1 MSIKLHYQKGWLLYI
16 FSTSGRYQFQCVN
29 PDLEVFS
36 DWQSYDTPEAAIAA
50 AKQMIAED
58 DGNQQE
64 HSCFVA
70 LPVLGLVELEDKY
83 EDSLDAPISLIT
95 ILSLLVFQTWII
107 SRQLRKADPVVT
119 IHTGIIK

>member
-1 MSIKLHYQKGWLLYI
+1 MSINLHYQKGWLLYI
-16 FSTSGRYQFQCVN
+16 FSASDRYQFQCVN

-50 AKQMIAED
+50 AEQMIAED
-58 DGNQQE
+58 DGNQQKY
-64 HSCFVA
+64 SCFVA
-70 LPVLGLVELEDKY
+70 LPVLGLADLEDKH
-83 EDSLDAPISLIT
+83 EDRLDPPFSLVAIF
-95 ILSLLVFQTWII
+95 SLLVFQTWII